1 MKILAIVE
9 HSPWGS
15 CLPVTAL
22 RLLRSMSE
30 NGMAIDAVYFRGDGV
45 YNALAGRGSDHDTPA
60 LADAW
65 RDLARHCGAR
75 LLVCSSAS
83 RRRLDSAP
91 GSGFPVSEADFREA
105 GLPEVMERMAAC
117 DRVVSF

>member
-15 CLPVTAL
+15 SLPVTAL
-22 RLLRSMSE
+22 RLLRSLSR
-30 NGMAIDAVYFRGDGV
+30 NGVAVDTVYFRGDGV
-45 YNALAGRGSDHDTPA
+45 YNAQAGRGSDHGTPA

-65 RDLARHCGAR
+65 RDLARDCGAR

-91 GSGFPVSEADFREA
+91 GSGFPDGDVDFREA
-105 GLPEVMERMAAC
+105 GLPEVIERMAAC